1 MRKKGLA
8 VAAFIALLLLV
19 AVPPADAA
27 PEVDCAGVHYNATDP
42 YEVWNAQQLQ
52 CVSPDNDYTLQ
63 SDIDLSGVSFEPIP
77 VWNISHGNYTRDLEE
92 FTGTLDGNGHNITG
106 LNVYQPDE
114 KYVGLFERVGS
125 DASVTNL
132 NLRGVN
138 VTGRTHVG
146 GLTGDVASGGEVSGV
161 YVEGR
166 VSGDSVV
173 GGVAGRNGGE
183 LKEIS
188 ADVNASGDDTV
199 GRLVGWNLGTVTTT
213 NSTEG
218 AVGDNP
224 GSVSRTD
231 SSPIPSP
238 VPGFTAVVVLVAS
251 LLVVARYARRR

>member
-1 MRKKGLA
+1 LA
-8 VAAFIALLLLV
+8 VAALIALLLIV
-19 AVPPADAA
+19 TFPPANAA
-27 PEVDCAGVHYNATDP
+27 PEADCAGVHYNATDP

-52 CVSPDNDYTLQ
+52 CVSPDGDYGLQ
-63 SDIDLSGVSFEPIP
+63 SDIDLSGVEFEPIP
-77 VWNISHGNYTRDLEE
+77 VWNMSHGNYTRDLEE
-92 FTGTLDGNGHNITG
+92 FSGTLEGNGHNITG
-106 LNVYQPDE
+106 LDVHQPDE

-146 GLTGDVASGGEVSGV
+146 GLAGDVASEGEVSGV

-183 LKEIS
+183 VKDVS
-188 ADVNASGDDTV
+188 ARVNVSGNDDV

-218 AVGDNP
+218 AVGDNS

-231 SSPIPSP
+231 SSPVPAP
-238 VPGFTAVVVLVAS
+238 VPGFAAVVALVAS
-251 LLVVARYARRR
+251 LLVVVRYARRR